1 MRTIRRQ
8 PPLDGD
14 VDAVVIGAG
23 HNGLVAAN
31 LLADAGWQVLVCEA
45 TDYAGGAVRSAEV
58 AAPGYLTDLFSAFY
72 PLTAASPVIRSLELQ
87 DYGLT
92 WAHAPDVL
100 AHVFPDD
107 RCAVLSR
114 DLDRTAASLDGFAA
128 GDGAAWRQLA
138 AGWAKLEQPLLDA
151 LFTPLPALGPAT
163 RMLGRL
169 GIGGSL
175 RMARMA
181 LLPVRRL
188 GEELF
193 RGDGGTILL
202 AGNALHADLAPEGAG
217 SGVYGWLLA
226 MLGQHH
232 GFPVPVGGAGKLA
245 EALVRRLSARG
256 GELRLASPV
265 AAVEIRGR
273 RATGVRLASGER
285 ITARRA
291 VLADVPA
298 PILFGDLVGEGRL
311 PAGFSEDLRRFQ
323 WDAPTLKV
331 DWALKGRI
339 PWLAEG
345 ARGAGTVHLG
355 VDLDGLTRYAAD
367 LATRRVPAEP
377 FLLLG
382 QMTTADPSRSPTGT
396 ESAWAYTHLP
406 AGVEDHDERI
416 SEHVKRIEAVLE
428 RHAPGFGEL
437 IVGRYVQSPGRL
449 QQENPALVH
458 GAVNGGTAQLHQQ
471 LVFRPVPGLGGAS
484 TPIDRLFLAG
494 SSAHPGGGVHG
505 ACGSNAARTAL
516 ARTGALGAARRG
528 ATSLA
533 LRRIYHQ
540 PGPESYH

>member
-1 MRTIRRQ
+1 MHGMRGA
-8 PPLDGD
+8 DG

-45 TDYAGGAVRSAEV
+45 TEYAGGAVRTAEV
-58 AAPGYLTDLFSAFY
+58 TAPGYRSDLFSAFY
-72 PLTAASPVIRSLELQ
+72 PLTAASPVIKSLELQ
-87 DYGLT
+87 DYGLS
-92 WAHAPDVL
+92 WAHSPSVL

-114 DLDRTAASLDGFAA
+114 ELDRTAASLDEFAL
-128 GDGAAWRQLA
+128 GDGAAWRRLA
-138 AGWAKLEQPLLDA
+138 AGWAELEPPLVDA
-151 LFTPLPALGPAT
+151 LFTPLPALGPAS
-163 RMLGRL
+163 RMFGRL
-169 GIGGSL
+169 GIGGTL
-175 RMARMA
+175 RMARQA
-181 LLPVRRL
+181 LLPVRRF

-193 RGDGGTILL
+193 EGEGGTILL
-202 AGNALHADLAPEGAG
+202 AGNALHADLPPEGAG

-245 EALVRRLSARG
+245 EALVRRLAARG
-256 GELRLASPV
+256 GELRLESPV
-265 AAVEIRGR
+265 AGIEIRGR
-273 RATGVRLASGER
+273 RAVGVRLASGEK
-285 ITARRA
+285 IAARRA
-291 VLADVPA
+291 VLADVTA
-298 PILFGDLVGEGRL
+298 PILFNELVGESRL
-311 PAGFSEDLRRFQ
+311 PAKFTDDLRRFQ

-331 DWALKGRI
+331 DWALKGPI

-367 LATRRVPAEP
+367 LATKQVPESP
-377 FLLLG
+377 FILLG
-382 QMTTADPSRSPTGT
+382 QMTTADPTRSPAGT

-406 AGVEDHDERI
+406 HGVEFDDELVDKQVR
-416 SEHVKRIEAVLE
+416 RIEAVVE

-437 IVGRYVQSPGRL
+437 IVGRYVQSPARL
-449 QQENPALVH
+449 QEENPSLVH

-471 LVFRPVPGLGGAS
+471 LVFRPVPGLGGAN

-516 ARTGALGAARRG
+516 ARAGVLGAARRG
-528 ATSLA
+528 VTSLA
-533 LRRIYHQ
+533 LRRIYR
-540 PGPESYH
+540 

>member
-1 MRTIRRQ
+1 MQAMRRSA
-8 PPLDGD
+8 GAD
-14 VDAVVIGAG
+14 VDAVVVGGG

-31 LLADAGWQVLVCEA
+31 LLADAGWQVVVCEA
-45 TDYAGGAVRSAEV
+45 TAYAGGAVRSAEV
-58 AAPGYLTDLFSAFY
+58 AAPGYLSDLFSAFY
-72 PLTAASPVIRSLELQ
+72 PLTAASPVIQSLELQ
-87 DYGLT
+87 DHGLRWT
-92 WAHAPDVL
+92 HAPDVL

-114 DLDRTAASLDGFAA
+114 DLDRTAASLDEFAP
-128 GDGAAWRQLA
+128 GDGAAWRRLS
-138 AGWAKLEQPLLDA
+138 AGWAELEPPLIDA

-163 RMLGRL
+163 RLLGRL
-169 GIGGSL
+169 GIGGAL
-175 RMARMA
+175 RMGRQM
-181 LLPVRRL
+181 LLPVRRF

-193 RGDGGTILL
+193 DGEGGPILL
-202 AGNALHADLAPEGAG
+202 AGNALHADLPPEGAG

-245 EALVRRLSARG
+245 EALVSRLTAGG
-256 GELRLASPV
+256 GELRLESPV
-265 AAVEIRGR
+265 AGIEIRGR

-291 VLADVPA
+291 VLADVTA
-298 PILFGDLVGEGRL
+298 PILYGKLVGTDRL
-311 PAGFSEDLRRFQ
+311 PAKFTDDLARFQ

-367 LATRRVPAEP
+367 LATRQLPREP
-377 FLLLG
+377 FILLG
-382 QMTTADPSRSPTGT
+382 QMTTADPSRSPAGT

-406 AGVEDHDERI
+406 HGIEHSDELIEEQVR
-416 SEHVKRIEAVLE
+416 RIEAVLE

-437 IVGRYVQSPGRL
+437 IVGRYVQSPSRL
-449 QQENPALVH
+449 QEENPSLVH

-471 LVFRPVPGLGGAS
+471 LVFRPVPGLGGAN

-505 ACGSNAARTAL
+505 ACGSNAARAAL
-516 ARTGALGAARRG
+516 ARAGALGLPRRG
-528 ATSLA
+528 VTSLA
-533 LRRIYHQ
+533 LRRIYR
-540 PGPESYH
+540 